1 MLVCRYP
8 FGNRSLTQS
17 FSHLTVSFQQ
27 LCMIVPENRALLP
40 KAYSLIE
47 LLPAGSLR
55 NDALGRF
62 LAFLT
67 RNSFQEESRIEWFDH
82 ARYLLRTLLSTT
94 KEEERAASLA
104 VSDHLNLYKFEQMP
118 TSLNVIIIAPG
129 AFGGLHFS
137 IVSDGTMT
145 TISHEKPFRQ

>member
-1 MLVCRYP
+1 
-8 FGNRSLTQS
+8 
-17 FSHLTVSFQQ
+17 
-27 LCMIVPENRALLP
+27 
-40 KAYSLIE
+40 

-145 TISHEKPFRQ
+145 TISHEKPFRQRFCLASGCGAMFFICPYCDRGQRYCSDNCRQRSRLEQVRAASL